1 MEALYNLS
9 VMFSAI
15 DRFTGPV
22 RRMAGNLNDFE
33 QQINRATGM
42 IDFGNRMA
50 VSGAMIQGS
59 ADQVN
64 NALFGLLRPTV
75 DNQRALGE
83 LASVGIE
90 NLEAIEEA
98 AVSFAET
105 WSGTTEAQFISSA
118 YDIKSGISSLS
129 DEAVGEFTKMAALTG
144 KATKSTTAEMT
155 SLFATGYGIYKD
167 MYSDMTDMQFGEMFS
182 AGIAAS
188 VQSFKTTGSQ
198 MSQALTT
205 LGAAATTAQRPFEE
219 QLAVL
224 GMLQATMPGGEA
236 GTKYKAFVQSAA
248 KAGEALGVSFVD
260 GNNQLLGMAGILD
273 RLRSKYGETLDAMEK
288 QEIQKAFGTEEAVAL
303 VDLLYGKVGQLRSNV
318 DQLGMSMRDGTAFTE
333 SMAAAMNSDLGAGLD
348 VISQNIDI
356 LKASIGDELAPLIK
370 LMVPRIKSWAQGFKE
385 LADAHPT
392 IVRTTLLL
400 LAIGG
405 AALAIIA
412 PISAIGSGI
421 VMMVGY
427 VMWGLGQ
434 IKKGIF
440 WLKNFIPAAFGTL
453 VRWFGVLRLHIIQL
467 LPKILTLAAT
477 LKHFALTAAVYAR
490 VAIQRIAIG
499 MAALG
504 RAAIRAAVTYLPPL
518 IAAVWS
524 FTSALLANPITW
536 VVLGIIALGAAIY
549 LLWRNWDAVTE
560 FLGNAWDA
568 FMLKVAGAREWFA
581 GIFENIVSLA
591 RTYGPMILA
600 VLMPVIG
607 IPMLIAQNWDQI
619 KVIAARIFG
628 NLVELIPQKITEIIA
643 AIKAKGTEFLNS
655 GKALLD
661 AFTDGVKSVINKPV
675 EVVKEGLA
683 KVRRLLPFSDA
694 KEGPLSTLTRS
705 GRAFV
710 ETIAGGIK
718 SRSGFLK
725 TVATGVLAGAML
737 TAPVPA
743 KATGQVTIAPMIEEM
758 PSDIWDFPKPSG
770 GGHPPVTPVLG
781 PIPEIPEVSGQAVIN
796 PVLGSMPELPEPDD
810 VNAPIMPSMGK
821 IPKLPEVSGQVKI
834 TPVVDDMPD
843 FPKPPPP
850 PPPAPVTPVLG
861 PMPEIPEVSG
871 QAVINPVLGSMP
883 ELPELKG
890 KALITPMLNTVPK
903 IPETETQRGSSGSAL
918 SPTPRVNFQSYIRET
933 FRERETT
940 HTRDRRPVVII
951 ADGGQKKDDYN
962 DVIDM
967 AYRYLETLGD
977 D

>member
-1 MEALYNLS
+1 MEALYNLA
-9 VMFSAI
+9 VTVSAI

-22 RRMAGNLNDFE
+22 RRMANNLNNFQ
-33 QQINRATGM
+33 QQINRSTAM

-50 VSGAMIQGS
+50 VSGAMIQGA

-64 NALFGLLRPTV
+64 GALFGLLGPTV
-75 DNQRALGE
+75 ENQRALGE
-83 LASVGIE
+83 LASVGVQD
-90 NLEAIEEA
+90 LEAISEA
-98 AVSFAET
+98 AGDFAGV

-118 YDIKSGISSLS
+118 YDIKSGISSLT
-129 DEAVGEFTKMAALTG
+129 DAAVGDFTKMAALTA
-144 KATKSTTAEMT
+144 KATKDTTANMT

-167 MYSDMTDMQFGEMFS
+167 MYSDMSDMQFGEMFS

-198 MSQALTT
+198 MSQSLTT
-205 LGAAATTAQRPFEE
+205 LGAAATSAQRPFEE

-224 GMLQATMPGGEA
+224 GMLQATMPGSEA
-236 GTKYKAFVQSAA
+236 GTKYKSFIQSAA
-248 KAGEALGVSFVD
+248 KAGEALGLTFVD
-260 GNNQLLGMAGILD
+260 SNNQLLGMSDILD

-288 QEIQKAFGTEEAVAL
+288 QQIQKAFGTEEAVAL
-303 VDLLYGKVGQLRSNV
+303 IDLLYGKVGDLRGNV
-318 DQLGMSMRDGTAFTE
+318 DQLGMSMRDGIAFTE
-333 SMAAAMNSDLGAGLD
+333 QMAATMNNDLGAELE
-348 VISQNIDI
+348 VIGQNISA
-356 LKASIGDELAPLIK
+356 LKSGMGDELAPLIK
-370 LMVPRIKSWAQGFKE
+370 LMTPRVKNWVQGFQDLSE
-385 LADAHPT
+385 AHPT
-392 IVRTTLLL
+392 LVRSILLL
-400 LAIGG
+400 TALSG
-405 AALAIIA
+405 AALAITA
-412 PISAIGSGI
+412 PILAIGSAVI
-421 VMMVGY
+421 MMAGY
-427 VMWGLGQ
+427 VIWGLGQ
-434 IKKGIF
+434 ISYAWLWMRIGALYAIEFIRRGI
-440 WLKNFIPAAFGTL
+440 TL
-453 VRWFGVLRLHIIQL
+453 IRLQVISL
-467 LPKILTLAAT
+467 LPKILALAAR
-477 LKHFALTAAVYAR
+477 LKQFSLTAAVYAR
-490 VAIQRIAIG
+490 VALQRIVLG

-536 VVLGIIALGAAIY
+536 IVLGIIALGAALY
-549 LLWRNWDAVTE
+549 LLWRNWDAVTA
-560 FLGNAWDA
+560 FLSSKWEALMA
-568 FMLKVAGAREWFA
+568 KLAGAGDWFA
-581 GIFENIVSLA
+581 GIFENIIGLA
-591 RTYGPMILA
+591 RTYGPMILGT
-600 VLMPVIG
+600 LMPLIG
-607 IPMLIAQNWDQI
+607 IPTLIAQNWDEI
-619 KVIAARIFG
+619 KAIAARIFG
-628 NLVELIPQKITEIIA
+628 GLVESIPQKITEIIT
-643 AIKAKGTEFLNS
+643 AIKAKGTEFKES
-655 GKALLD
+655 GSALLD
-661 AFTDGVKSVINKPV
+661 SFTEGVKNVINKPV

-710 ETIAGGIK
+710 ETIAGGMK
-718 SRSGFLK
+718 ARSGLLK

-743 KATGQVTIAPMIEEM
+743 EATGQVTITPVIEEM

-770 GGHPPVTPVLG
+770 GGHPPVTPG
-781 PIPEIPEVSGQAVIN
+781 P
-796 PVLGSMPELPEPDD
+796 
-810 VNAPIMPSMGK
+810 
-821 IPKLPEVSGQVKI
+821 
-834 TPVVDDMPD
+834 
-843 FPKPPPP
+843 
-850 PPPAPVTPVLG
+850 G

-871 QAVINPVLGSMP
+871 QAVINPVLGTMP

-918 SPTPRVNFQSYIRET
+918 NPTPRVNFQSYIRET